1 MVEPDTREK
10 KIQHRPFVFSQEAKK
25 KKERIG
31 VERFYFTVIVL
42 TSTYKEDFEP
52 KKFLEENVLL
62 VVSFAEF

>member
-1 MVEPDTREK
+1 MNLTHAK
-10 KIQHRPFVFSQEAKK
+10 KKSALSVRIFSRSQK